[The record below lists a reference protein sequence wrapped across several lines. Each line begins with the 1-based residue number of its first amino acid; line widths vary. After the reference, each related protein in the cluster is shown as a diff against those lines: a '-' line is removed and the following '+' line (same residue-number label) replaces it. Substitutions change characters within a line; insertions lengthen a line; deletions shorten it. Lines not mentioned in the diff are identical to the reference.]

1 MVKDSSKYIFTP
13 LVVVLGSHRRLL
25 NYLKTTN
32 MDEETKRQIL
42 ELTRQLHQL
51 GCEVGMDNNNQLIIY
66 TGVEVLDENSLGW
79 HQTRGYVHGSFVNPK
94 SFTRQPR
101 LPSSFIFVK
110 VISFTRQVGGGRG
123 ENSWRKVRLG
133 VDGNHV
139 ST

>member
-42 ELTRQLHQL
+42 ELTRQLQSL
-51 GCEVGMDNNNQLIIY
+51 GCEVGFDNGDQLIIY

-110 VISFTRQVGGGRG
+110 VISFTRRVGGGRG